1 MARLVNFW
9 NGRRVLVTGNTGFKG
24 AWLTLWLRKLG
35 AVVQGIAL
43 EPQTT
48 PSLWRLVGGAD
59 LVPTD
64 LADIRSPAAV
74 ESAFSRVAPEIVFH
88 LAAQALVQ
96 PSYEDPVGTFAT
108 NVMGTVNVL
117 EAARRMPSVRA
128 VVNVTSD
135 KCYENREQ
143 IWPYRETDAM
153 GGADPYSASKGCA
166 ELVTSSWR
174 KSFFSATEGPF
185 LASARAGNVIGGGD
199 WSPDRLI
206 PDCLRAFD
214 AALPVRIRNPRAVRP
229 WQHVL
234 EPLSGYLLLA
244 EKLHEHGQEVAE
256 GWNFGP
262 SDDDAWPV
270 RRVVDHFATLWGN
283 PAHSVSDTA
292 TWAAESLLL
301 RVDATKA
308 RLRLGWA
315 PRLDVADALAWTVS
329 WHKAYAGGENVRART
344 LDQISAYEALGGAGA

>member
-1 MARLVNFW
+1 MNFW

-24 AWLTLWLRKLG
+24 AWLSLWLRKLG
-35 AVVQGIAL
+35 AVVHGIAL

-48 PSLWRLVGGAD
+48 PSLWRLIGGAD
-59 LVPTD
+59 LGPTD
-64 LADIRSPAAV
+64 LADIRNPDAV
-74 ESAFSRVAPEIVFH
+74 ESVFAKAAPEIVFH

-96 PSYEDPVGTFAT
+96 PSHQDPVGTFAT
-108 NVMGTVNVL
+108 NVMGTINVL
-117 EAARRMPSVRA
+117 EAARLMPTVRA

-143 IWPYRETDAM
+143 IWPYRETDPM

-166 ELVTSSWR
+166 ELVTSSWQ
-174 KSFFSATEGPF
+174 KSFYAAKEGPF

-206 PDCLRAFD
+206 PDCLRAFN
-214 AALPVRIRNPRAVRP
+214 AARPVRIRNPLAIRP

-244 EKLHEHGQEVAE
+244 QKLREHGQDLAE

-262 SDDDAWPV
+262 SDADAWPV

-283 PAHSVSDTA
+283 GARAVSDSEM
-292 TWAAESLLL
+292 WAPESLLL

-315 PRLDVADALAWTVS
+315 PRLDVAEALAWTAS
-329 WHKAYAGGENVRART
+329 WHKAYANGDNVRART
-344 LDQISAYEALGGAGA
+344 LDQISAYEALGGTGE